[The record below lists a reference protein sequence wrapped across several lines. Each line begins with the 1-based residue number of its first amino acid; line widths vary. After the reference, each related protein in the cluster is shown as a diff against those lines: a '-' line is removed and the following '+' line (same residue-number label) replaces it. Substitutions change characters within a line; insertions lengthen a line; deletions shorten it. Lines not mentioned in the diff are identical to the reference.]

1 MTCRGLLL
9 LCLLGAA
16 TAIED
21 TPQQSLGKLVKLG
34 YGLSQKAKKSIDG
47 HAFGT
52 GELIGKRLKAEQ
64 EKFFYPSP
72 EGRLN
77 AAREGLKDS
86 VQGGVSLLEQGV
98 GEARAVAETPD
109 VSDAAENVR
118 LAMVENP
125 QAKALSDQSEQMIQK
140 VSDFVKGSADS
151 TIASLPET
159 IKTPLA
165 MFQEAFAAGEKEE
178 AEKLEKAKASFQ
190 KDTKVGALVQEH
202 FDVLQSKANRF
213 IESAGKAGFMSLDR
227 APEAVVEASKA
238 AEATK

>member
-1 MTCRGLLL
+1 MTCRGLFLF
-9 LCLLGAA
+9 CLLAVAA
-16 TAIED
+16 GIEE
-21 TPQQSLGKLVKLG
+21 TPQQSMGKLMQLG
-34 YGLSQKAKKSIDG
+34 YGLSQKAKKSIDE

-52 GELIGKRLKAEQ
+52 GNLIGQRLKQEQ
-64 EKFFYPSP
+64 DKFFYPSP

-77 AAREGLKDS
+77 AARQGLKDS
-86 VQGGVSLLEQGV
+86 IQPGVSLLEQGV

-109 VSDAAENVR
+109 ITDAAENVR
-118 LAMVENP
+118 LAVVENP
-125 QAKALSDQSEQMIQK
+125 QAKALSDQSDQMIQK

-159 IKTPLA
+159 IKTPFA
-165 MFQEAFAAGEKEE
+165 MFQEAFAVGEKEE

-190 KDTKVGALVQEH
+190 KDTKVDAFVQEH
-202 FDVLQSKANRF
+202 LGVLQSKANRF